1 MQILILCHNKD
12 QAKFIQKGLS
22 YENLGA
28 LHCEIPPD
36 KKIPL
41 RHLSSD
47 AFLMLSRDPKAD
59 IPLIDDIRRQR
70 KSATIIL
77 LAENHYENIESEAK
91 QAGANLVFTRPFSF
105 SDIAIQIKYLVYV
118 TKRPAVSKTLYAG
131 PLELDSYKRVLLKSN
146 KLVPLRNKEFSLL
159 EFLMLNKNRVLTRTE
174 IFESVWDRN
183 GDIATNTVDVH
194 ISNLRRKIDTSSGNG
209 LIRTINCIGYFFE
222 AE

>member
-1 MQILILCHNKD
+1 MQILVLCHNKD
-12 QAKFIQKGLS
+12 QAKFIQKGLF
-22 YENLGA
+22 YENLGS

-47 AFLMLSRDPKAD
+47 AFLILSRDPKVD
-59 IPLIDDIRRQR
+59 MPLIDDIRRQR
-70 KSATIIL
+70 TSAAIIL
-77 LAENHYENIESEAK
+77 LAENPYDNIESEAK
-91 QAGANLVFTRPFSF
+91 QAGANLIFIRPFSF
-105 SDIAIQIKYLVYV
+105 SDMAIQIKYLVYV
-118 TKRPAVSKTLYAG
+118 IKKPATSKILCAG
-131 PLELDSYKRVLLKSN
+131 SLELDANKRVLLKSGR
-146 KLVPLRNKEFSLL
+146 LISLRNKEFSLL

-194 ISNLRRKIDTSSGNG
+194 ISNLRKKISISPGNG

-222 AE
+222 VE